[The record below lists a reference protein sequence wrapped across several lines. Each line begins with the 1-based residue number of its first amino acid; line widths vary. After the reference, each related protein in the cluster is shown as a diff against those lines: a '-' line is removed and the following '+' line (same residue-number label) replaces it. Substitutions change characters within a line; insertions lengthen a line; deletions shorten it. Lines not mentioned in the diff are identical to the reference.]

1 MMGHTYGQEILVE
14 VLGRD
19 RVVSADEHGQ
29 THAQA
34 SRGRNGLH
42 NLDQSRLG
50 QATPQAK
57 LGNEQYLAGRRK
69 VDVPEE
75 RHRLGDV
82 AVNAVALDAGLLL
95 VDQVDVDLVCIRSH
109 QVPVREM

>member
-1 MMGHTYGQEILVE
+1 MASTTWTKV
-14 VLGRD
+14 GR
-19 RVVSADEHGQ
+19 VSTQDAG
-29 THAQA
+29 ANWA
-34 SRGRNGLH
+34 I
-42 NLDQSRLG
+42 
-50 QATPQAK
+50 
-57 LGNEQYLAGRRK
+57 EQYLAGRRK

-95 VDQVDVDLVCIRSH
+95 VDQVDVDLVRIRSH

>member
-1 MMGHTYGQEILVE
+1 M
-14 VLGRD
+14 
-19 RVVSADEHGQ
+19 
-29 THAQA
+29 A
-34 SRGRNGLH
+34 STTW
-42 NLDQSRLG
+42 DQSGPG
-50 QATPQAK
+50 QYTGCGSK